1 MFLKKFA
8 IAGAIAGLMGTAAFA
23 QDCGPAGQ
31 SVRVLGSDFPAIQA
45 VSVSLK
51 DNTRDIMNQA
61 LTPNPAEYTSV
72 IVANSTLTQLMN
84 DDLVRPL
91 NDLVEKY
98 GANLKPNQLITIDGK
113 VMAVAFM
120 ANSQH
125 LFSRKP
131 IVMNMKVGWNVGEV
145 FNLFYFA
152 HGGELFEPGSAVP
165 SVNNATGV
173 AALNSIKSLVEFSH
187 PDHLSQAS
195 NETQAI
201 WEAGQAALGIMW
213 GSRGGAILDD
223 EGATDAV
230 RANTVL
236 SAAPTVAG
244 GSTPAATL
252 WWDGVTIAKNVSDE
266 EAEATFASL
275 MTALN
280 SDMVMEN
287 NDAAIWLIDGFKPG
301 PAAAGVSATAAG
313 GAKPYPMIPYAGL
326 MHNALGAELVDFYKG
341 TESAE
346 AALAD
351 VEAAYI
357 EAAKEAGFL
366 TTLSAMILFIALP
379 IVSVFIQSLFIEH
392 EQVLIQSE
400 SCGPFGCTATTSID
414 AEATAKLREAQ
425 PLGRFNGVN
434 TYTNR
439 SHLAFAEVSAAW
451 GATDSLTAFIDEV
464 MDLPFYKALI
474 FTLTYTL
481 VVTPLVII
489 LGLAVALGVNKL
501 PTLIKGPSAL
511 SVQRCS

>member
-45 VSVSLK
+45 VSGAAQANCAAGAGEFTVSLK

-125 LFSRKP
+125 LFSRKDVLEEAGVEGIPATVEDVIAAAEKIRAAGIMEHP

-152 HGGELFEPGSAVP
+152 HGGELFEPGTAVP

-252 WWDGVTIAKNVSDE
+252 WWDGVTIAKNVSDA
-266 EAEATFASL
+266 EAEATFAAL
-275 MTALN
+275 MSALN
-280 SDMVMEN
+280 ADMVMAN

-346 AALAD
+346 DALAD

-366 TTLSAMILFIALP
+366 
-379 IVSVFIQSLFIEH
+379 
-392 EQVLIQSE
+392 
-400 SCGPFGCTATTSID
+400 
-414 AEATAKLREAQ
+414 
-425 PLGRFNGVN
+425 N
-434 TYTNR
+434 
-439 SHLAFAEVSAAW
+439 
-451 GATDSLTAFIDEV
+451 
-464 MDLPFYKALI
+464 
-474 FTLTYTL
+474 
-481 VVTPLVII
+481 
-489 LGLAVALGVNKL
+489 
-501 PTLIKGPSAL
+501 
-511 SVQRCS
+511 